1 MTRPH
6 KLKQIAGRARTIS
19 EYARMRLSSD
29 QAERQL
35 GGFALLAEARGV
47 LLPGYPLTDLMKV
60 WFEDEAFLD
69 EMRRFDPTERSTD
82 RKFFLRELLKLV
94 DHLDGDTAEAGVYE
108 GGSSWIMCQ
117 ARGPRSTHWAFDSF
131 EGLSAPSPRDGDF
144 WSAGDLASSETG
156 ARALLEP
163 LGAVVLRGWIPE
175 VFAESSIERLV
186 FAHVDVD
193 IRDPTLASFEYFYDL
208 VVPGGVIVCDDYGFA
223 PCSGA
228 KEAVDEF
235 MGDRPENVIHCP
247 TGQGV
252 VIKQAPAAE

>member
-1 MTRPH
+1 
-6 KLKQIAGRARTIS
+6 
-19 EYARMRLSSD
+19 MRLSSD
-29 QAERQL
+29 ETARQL
-35 GGFALLAEARGV
+35 GGFSLLAEAREV

-60 WFEDEAFLD
+60 WFEDEAFI
-69 EMRRFDPTERSTD
+69 EAMRRFDPTERSAD

-108 GGSSWIMCQ
+108 GGSSWIVCQ
-117 ARGPRSTHWAFDSF
+117 ARGRRSTHWAFDSF

-144 WSAGDLASSETG
+144 WSAGDLEASEAG

-163 LGAVVLRGWIPE
+163 LGAVVLKGWIPE
-175 VFAESSIERLV
+175 VFAQSSIERLV

-193 IRDPTLASFEYFYDL
+193 IHDPTLASFDYFYDL
-208 VVPGGVIVCDDYGFA
+208 LVPGGMIVCDDYGFS
-223 PCSGA
+223 PCRGA

-235 MGDRPENVIHCP
+235 MADRPENVIHSP
-247 TGQGV
+247 TGQGI